1 MSVAWRFRFYTAG
14 HAYQAEIERIDI
26 NVNVK
31 VTADNMDNDDKTM
44 GLTKRKLVRALV
56 DVWARAVGCWWTYL
70 RMMDQDEDGDEKRMG
85 GTKVIVR
92 WLEANGARILCAL
105 NVRYMKR
112 HSS

>member
-1 MSVAWRFRFYTAG
+1 
-14 HAYQAEIERIDI
+14 
-26 NVNVK
+26 
-31 VTADNMDNDDKTM
+31 M

-56 DVWARAVGCWWTYL
+56 DVWARAVGCL
-70 RMMDQDEDGDEKRMG
+70 RMMGQDEDGDEKRMG

-112 HSS
+112 HGS